1 MWTAYPRLGG
11 RKLQVFGQTCC
22 SASLNQTVTMGC
34 VVSMKSYF
42 INSNGSHKVNKE
54 IALWDKSICVK
65 NWSSDMK
72 SILLSINK
80 LNEFETL
87 EALNINGARNL
98 LIRKMNEKWK
108 TDILSKPKLR
118 TYVTFK
124 SVLQTEEYLRNN
136 ISRHKRSLLAQLRLG
151 ILPLE
156 IKVGRFRNIPVEN
169 RLCKCCDTN
178 VVKNEFHFVCEC
190 VTYPDLRTVLY
201 SQHITSPPILMYK
214 LFFSIL

>member
-1 MWTAYPRLGG
+1 
-11 RKLQVFGQTCC
+11 
-22 SASLNQTVTMGC
+22 
-34 VVSMKSYF
+34 
-42 INSNGSHKVNKE
+42 
-54 IALWDKSICVK
+54 
-65 NWSSDMK
+65 MK

-87 EALNINGARNL
+87 EAININGARNL
-98 LIRKMNEKWK
+98 LTQKRNEKWK

-156 IKVGRFRNIPVEN
+156 IEVGRFRNIPVEN
-169 RLCKCCDTN
+169 RLCKCCDNN
-178 VVKNEFHFVCEC
+178 VVENEFHFVSEC
-190 VTYPDLRTVLY
+190 VRYADLRTVLY
-201 SQHITSPPILMYK
+201 SQHNFTPDLDVQIKFLNIMSTQFKFIAAYLENAWK
-214 LFFSIL
+214 TRQIFLFGE